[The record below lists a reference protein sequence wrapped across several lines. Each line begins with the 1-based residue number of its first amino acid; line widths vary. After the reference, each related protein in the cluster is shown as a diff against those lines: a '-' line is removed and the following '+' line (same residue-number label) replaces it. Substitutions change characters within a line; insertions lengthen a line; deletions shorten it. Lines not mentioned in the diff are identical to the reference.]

1 MQVNGRRPAI
11 PTLGPSPDERDKLMK
26 TILLIAFVL
35 ALGGAFIASAA
46 DDAAAEASATQAH
59 CADGK

>member
-1 MQVNGRRPAI
+1 MQVNRLRPAI
-11 PTLGPSPDERDKLMK
+11 PTLGPPPDKRDKHMK

-46 DDAAAEASATQAH
+46 DDAAAEASATQAP
-59 CADGK
+59 CADAR

>member
-1 MQVNGRRPAI
+1 
-11 PTLGPSPDERDKLMK
+11 MK